1 MLANGTIG
9 VFRILEPEIRIL
21 FLPSTPKLTIIPQ
34 RLDKVPMNLRHNL
47 RIGLG
52 RDSVLIATVLL
63 AVAAGFLAYVARL
76 NDVTHDAFHE
86 MALARELFEHGTI
99 PLEDRFAFTP
109 TVSPCVHHEWGTGV
123 FLYLVAGA
131 SPLGL
136 DGMAITRLI
145 LIAMLG
151 LFIYRS
157 ARNNGANPLVIGICL
172 PLAFPLAWVGFAT
185 LRAQL
190 ITLLFMAIQVLMQQS
205 DWRER
210 RGWVIA
216 WMLMYVVWLNMHAGF
231 VVGVAMLGLHVIE
244 RWIVYWM
251 SIPGKLQLSDFF
263 NRFWH
268 HFVIAGF
275 LGIGIICNPWG
286 VDYPQYLWHAIL
298 MPRPTM
304 LEWQPLWYMP
314 DTVISLTSYAMM
326 AIGLGYAAKTR
337 QWHRLRGWL
346 FCCLAAY
353 MALKHIRHG
362 SLFAIAWMIYM
373 PGWLT
378 ATEFGRSSV
387 ALLYSYRTTVLRSA
401 WIVGLTSLFFF
412 TIQSAWKSKL
422 PSSGVESSM
431 VYPVEAV
438 EFLKRSEFQ
447 GNLITPFAAG
457 AYVSWYCYPNIRVS
471 LDGRYEVAYRED
483 VLPKHD
489 VFFNADNRWYDV
501 LTEYEPD
508 AILVKQN
515 APVRQLLGKKEHDTE
530 HFRLAYEDDTYAVF
544 VHDSLSVR
552 TSDSWRVSQKR

>member
-1 MLANGTIG
+1 
-9 VFRILEPEIRIL
+9 
-21 FLPSTPKLTIIPQ
+21 
-34 RLDKVPMNLRHNL
+34 MNLRQNL

-52 RDSVLIATVLL
+52 RDAVLIATVLL

-86 MALARELFEHGTI
+86 MALARELFEHGVL

-109 TVSPCVHHEWGTGV
+109 TVSPAVHHEWGTGV

-151 LFIYRS
+151 LCIYRA
-157 ARNNGANPLVIGICL
+157 ARNNGANPLVIGLCL

-190 ITLLFMAIQVLMQQS
+190 FTLVFMAVQVLLQQS

-210 RGWVIA
+210 RVWVVGWMV
-216 WMLMYVVWLNMHAGF
+216 MYVVWLNMHAGF

-244 RWIVYWM
+244 RWLVYFSANRN
-251 SIPGKLQLSDFF
+251 SIQLGDFW

-275 LGIGIICNPWG
+275 LFVGVLINPWG
-286 VDYPQYLWHAIL
+286 VRYPIYLWHAIL

-314 DTVISLTSYAMM
+314 DTIISVTSFAMM
-326 AIGLGYAAKTR
+326 VIGLGYAAKTR
-337 QWHRLRGWL
+337 QWHRLRGWF

-353 MALKHIRHG
+353 MAMKHIRHG

-378 ATEFGRSSV
+378 ATEFGRCSLAMLYNYRETAIRICWITGIASV
-387 ALLYSYRTTVLRSA
+387 IFFVQHAAWRCNIPRSD
-401 WIVGLTSLFFF
+401 SE
-412 TIQSAWKSKL
+412 SA
-422 PSSGVESSM
+422 M

-438 EFLKRSEFQ
+438 KFLKQTEFK
-447 GNLITPFAAG
+447 GNLITPFTSG
-457 AYVSWYCYPNIRVS
+457 AYVSWTCYPDIRVS
-471 LDGRYEVAYRED
+471 LDGRYEVAYQED

-489 VFFNADNRWYDV
+489 AFYFAGPNWREVLLEYD
-501 LTEYEPD
+501 PD
-508 AILVKQN
+508 AILVNQT
-515 APVRQLLGKKEHDTE
+515 APVRGLLGQKEHDTE
-530 HFRLAYEDDTYAVF
+530 HFRLVYEDETFAIF
-544 VHDSLSVR
+544 VQDSLSVR
-552 TSDSWRVSQKR
+552 TSVSGRGSQKR

>member
-1 MLANGTIG
+1 
-9 VFRILEPEIRIL
+9 
-21 FLPSTPKLTIIPQ
+21 
-34 RLDKVPMNLRHNL
+34 MNLRQNL

-52 RDSVLIATVLL
+52 RDAVLISTVLL
-63 AVAAGFLAYVARL
+63 AVAAGFLAYVSRL

-86 MALARELFEHGTI
+86 MALARELFEHGTL

-109 TVSPCVHHEWGTGV
+109 TVSPAVHHEWGTGV

-136 DGMAITRLI
+136 DGMAIARLI
-145 LIAMLG
+145 LIALLG
-151 LFIYRS
+151 LCIYRA
-157 ARNNGANPLVIGICL
+157 ARNNGANPLVIGLCL
-172 PLAFPLAWVGFAT
+172 PIAFPLAWVGFAT

-190 ITLLFMAIQVLMQQS
+190 ITLVFMAIQVLLQQS

-210 RGWVIA
+210 RSWVFA
-216 WMLMYVVWLNMHAGF
+216 WMIMYVVWLNMHAGF

-244 RWIVYWM
+244 RWLVYF
-251 SIPGKLQLSDFF
+251 SLNRNSFQLREFLE
-263 NRFWH
+263 RFWH

-275 LGIGIICNPWG
+275 LVVGVMINPWG
-286 VDYPQYLWHAIL
+286 VRYPIYLWHAIL

-304 LEWQPLWYMP
+304 LEWQPLWQMP
-314 DTVISLTSYAMM
+314 DTVISIASFAFM

-337 QWHRLRGWL
+337 QWQRLRGWF

-378 ATEFGRSSV
+378 ATEFGRSWL
-387 ALLYSYRTTVLRSA
+387 AILQNYRTTAIRMCWITGIASLLFFVQHSA
-401 WIVGLTSLFFF
+401 WRCEIP
-412 TIQSAWKSKL
+412 SKHT
-422 PSSGVESSM
+422 ESSM

-438 EFLKRSEFQ
+438 EFLKRSEFK
-447 GNLITPFAAG
+447 GNLITPFTAG
-457 AYVSWYCYPNIRVS
+457 AYVSWICHPNIRVS
-471 LDGRYEVAYRED
+471 LDGRYEVAYRDD

-489 VFFNADNRWYDV
+489 AFYHASPNWRDV
-501 LTEYEPD
+501 LVEYDPD
-508 AILVKQN
+508 AILVKQT
-515 APVRQLLGKKEHDTE
+515 APVRRLLGQKEHDTE
-530 HFRLAYEDDTYAVF
+530 HFRLVYEDSMFAVF

-552 TSDSWRVSQKR
+552 TSASGRVSDNR

>member
-1 MLANGTIG
+1 
-9 VFRILEPEIRIL
+9 
-21 FLPSTPKLTIIPQ
+21 
-34 RLDKVPMNLRHNL
+34 MNLRHNL

-52 RDSVLIATVLL
+52 RDAVLIATVLI

-86 MALARELFEHGTI
+86 MALARELFEHGAL

-109 TVSPCVHHEWGTGV
+109 TVSPSVHHEWGTGV

-151 LFIYRS
+151 LFIYRA

-190 ITLLFMAIQVLMQQS
+190 ITLLFMAIQVLLQQS
-205 DWRER
+205 DWKER

-244 RWIVYWM
+244 RWIVYWY
-251 SIPGKLQLSDFF
+251 SLPGKLQVSDFLD
-263 NRFWH
+263 RFWH
-268 HFVIAGF
+268 HFLIAGF
-275 LGIGIICNPWG
+275 LPIGIIINPWG
-286 VDYPQYLWHAIL
+286 AEYPQYLWHAIL

-304 LEWQPLWYMP
+304 LEWQPLWHMP
-314 DTVISLTSYAMM
+314 DTVMSLSAFSFM

-337 QWHRLRGWL
+337 QWQRLRGWL

-378 ATEFGRSSV
+378 ATEFGRSSL
-387 ALLYSYRTTVLRSA
+387 ALLHSYRITVIRSA
-401 WIVGLTSLFFF
+401 WIAGLASISFF
-412 TIQSAWKSKL
+412 TLHAAWRSKL
-422 PSSGVESSM
+422 PSSDVESSM

-438 EFLKRSEFQ
+438 EYLKRSEFQ

-457 AYVSWYCYPNIRVS
+457 AYVSWKCYPNIRVS

-489 VFFNADNRWYDV
+489 VFYNADQHWYDV
-501 LTEYEPD
+501 LTEYDPD

-530 HFRLAYEDDTYAVF
+530 HFRLAYEDATFAVF